1 MEGLKLDVPAVV
13 PQQVH
18 HQLQI
23 LWFTDVFCHDREVV
37 SVQEKFP
44 EELKTD
50 GGTDGRRRHIICVS
64 GVDSLNSDRSPQVP
78 LSGVLPLKTAVW

>member
-1 MEGLKLDVPAVV
+1 MEGLELDVPAVV

-23 LWFTDVFCHDREVV
+23 LWFTDVFCHDSEVV
-37 SVQEKFP
+37 SVQKKFP

-50 GGTDGRRRHIICVS
+50 RRTDGRRRHVICVS
-64 GVDSLNSDRSPQVP
+64 GVDSLNSDRSLHVT